1 MSTTITRSQLK
12 LLIEDEHNIMVTEKE
27 NSFASKAGHTVLD
40 VIGLVPGWG
49 EYADVINAAAYAREG
64 NYLLAALS
72 AISVIPVIGDAVGK
86 GGKVTLWF
94 AKTFPKAAKQIEK
107 YGPTLVKNIRGIRD
121 LIQKHDKE
129 IKKFLKFAQE
139 NTDGSKIRP
148 YLEDIEKAIDIL
160 GGKSGKSDEEV
171 ADLLQK
177 EYSGTAVKPEMGNE
191 EPDAKSAGLSIK
203 IDKNQD
209 GIPDSKQS
217 QADLGKFAGSGNN
230 AGGSQSSG
238 MPFTTDGK
246 MNPVYMKWENQKAAN
261 EIISMI
267 YEEAALVFEQKK
279 SSNDITKSML
289 KEIIVEEYQAQI
301 MINEGLGD
309 ILRTIGGASI
319 QKLKH
324 WIVDLI
330 ADLFGVD
337 KTTALYE
344 FVSNMAED
352 FTFEDFMDLLL
363 GREGRCITIGQEIS
377 HAIQETLLENLPE
390 ILGLETADADINR
403 SPLYKVV
410 KEIVVEAFT
419 SDALDDF
426 IAQKICAKIGLAAP
440 GDDPED
446 DALAIVSAEI

>member
-27 NSFASKAGHTVLD
+27 NSLASKAGHAVLD

-86 GGKVTLWF
+86 GGKVTLWL
-94 AKTFPKAAKQIEK
+94 AKTFPKAAKQIKK
-107 YGPTLVKNIRGIRD
+107 YGPTLIKNVREIRD
-121 LIQKHDKE
+121 LIQLHDDE
-129 IKKFLKFAQE
+129 IKKFLKFVQE
-139 NTDGSKIRP
+139 NTADGSKIRP
-148 YLEDIEKAIDIL
+148 YLKDIEKAIDIL

-177 EYSGTAVKPEMGNE
+177 EYSGTAVKPEMGNKG
-191 EPDAKSAGLSIK
+191 PDEKSAGLSIK

-209 GIPDSKQS
+209 GIPDSEQS
-217 QADLGKFAGSGNN
+217 QADLGKLVGSGNG

-238 MPFTTDGK
+238 MPFTTDGR
-246 MNPVYMKWENQKAAN
+246 MNPAYMNWENQKAAN
-261 EIISMI
+261 EIIAMI
-267 YEEAALVFEQKK
+267 YEEAALVLEQKRSSK
-279 SSNDITKSML
+279 RSSNDITKSMI
-289 KEIIVEEYQAQI
+289 KEMIVEECQAQI
-301 MINEGLGD
+301 MINEG
-309 ILRTIGGASI
+309 
-319 QKLKH
+319 
-324 WIVDLI
+324 
-330 ADLFGVD
+330 
-337 KTTALYE
+337 
-344 FVSNMAED
+344 
-352 FTFEDFMDLLL
+352 
-363 GREGRCITIGQEIS
+363 
-377 HAIQETLLENLPE
+377 
-390 ILGLETADADINR
+390 
-403 SPLYKVV
+403 
-410 KEIVVEAFT
+410 FT